1 MKRLVIYNAVAL
13 LAFYGVWFWGWHII
27 SEHWLHFIDAGVP
40 WSLLAVFFVS
50 SLVALRKHS
59 SKVEVALGSLAGAVL
74 TWIAF
79 LILWFFTMPFFD
91 PMF

>member
-1 MKRLVIYNAVAL
+1 M
-13 LAFYGVWFWGWHII
+13 
-27 SEHWLHFIDAGVP
+27 P

-50 SLVALRKHS
+50 SLFALRKHT
-59 SKVEVALGSLAGAVL
+59 SKDEVALRSLAGAVL
-74 TWIAF
+74 TGIAF